1 MSDVL
6 DKVTENINES
16 SILAELQREYDV
28 FDLLSYNE
36 YNALE
41 KIERNPYL
49 AEQFKLLR
57 IREESKKKELER
69 EFERR
74 RGELYHQY
82 RFENEIKLNKTE
94 VEKYYLPQNEE
105 LNEMQKQIEE
115 QQIRVEF
122 FEALQEAFKTQG
134 WQLKQ
139 YIQSLREGL

>member
-1 MSDVL
+1 MSEVL
-6 DKVTENINES
+6 DRVTENINES

-49 AEQFKLLR
+49 TEQFRLLWT
-57 IREESKKKELER
+57 REKSVLWELNR
-69 EFERR
+69 EFEKK
-74 RGELYHQY
+74 RGELYHYY
-82 RFENEIKLNKTE
+82 RFESELRLNKTE
-94 VEKYYLPQNEE
+94 TEKYYLPQNEE
-105 LNEMQKQIEE
+105 LNELKKKIEE
-115 QQIRVEF
+115 QQVRVEF
-122 FEALQEAFKTQG
+122 FEALHEAFKTQG

>member
-41 KIERNPYL
+41 RIERNPYL

-69 EFERR
+69 EFEKR